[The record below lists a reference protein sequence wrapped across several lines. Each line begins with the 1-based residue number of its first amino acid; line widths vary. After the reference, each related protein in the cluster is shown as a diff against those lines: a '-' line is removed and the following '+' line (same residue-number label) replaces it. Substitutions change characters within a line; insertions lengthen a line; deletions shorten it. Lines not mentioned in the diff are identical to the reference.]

1 MFELFHQDSFSHC
14 GNFLPKVVNVPM
26 ELYQSIKGNYFV
38 GYADQLSFGNGT
50 SAWARLYNP
59 HDSDVNLY
67 VNVWTVAD
75 ISESPFRAQ
84 IWFNSIPSGTPIDS
98 DLVTTSNT
106 ALTPIPQ
113 PKIKL
118 QLSSEVTE
126 DPKSGIKAFVRR
138 GEPGTTLV
146 SEENGKFIFPPGGN
160 FLIFLSNP
168 EAPEKKASGRIA
180 FGWWE
185 EKLSNP
191 IHNFT
196 ANQPF

>member
-1 MFELFHQDSFSHC
+1 MFDSNYQNSLYDHRYHY
-14 GNFLPKVVNVPM
+14 NKTVNIPI
-26 ELYQSIKGNYFV
+26 ELYESLIGEYFI
-38 GYADQLSFGNGT
+38 GYADNLSFGNGT